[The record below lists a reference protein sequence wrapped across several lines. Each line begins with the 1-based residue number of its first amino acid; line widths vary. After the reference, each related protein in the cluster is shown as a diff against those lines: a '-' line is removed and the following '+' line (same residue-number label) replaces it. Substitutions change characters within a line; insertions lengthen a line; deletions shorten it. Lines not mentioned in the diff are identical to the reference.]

1 MNRKKTKIDTKIAKV
16 GVMKK
21 EKSPRKVK
29 KKRCK
34 RRTNDNK
41 DDREGCERIGL

>member
-1 MNRKKTKIDTKIAKV
+1 
-16 GVMKK
+16 MKK